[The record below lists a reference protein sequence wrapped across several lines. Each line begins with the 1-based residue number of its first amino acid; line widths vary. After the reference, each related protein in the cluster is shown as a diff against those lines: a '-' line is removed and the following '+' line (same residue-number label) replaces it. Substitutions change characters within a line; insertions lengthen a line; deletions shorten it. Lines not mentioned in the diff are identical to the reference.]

1 MNTEFGPFRVL
12 TYQDVV
18 GRQVHFALVRG
29 EIHGNEPATVRVHV
43 QNLLSDL
50 LALRLPDSG
59 WPLRDALHRVAN
71 EPAGVLVFLSRPEE
85 PATLIRRM
93 RGYQFG
99 SSEPPRT
106 ADQSAELRTYGI
118 GAQILLDIGV
128 RRMRVLG
135 APRRLTGLSGFN
147 LEVVEYVS

>member
-1 MNTEFGPFRVL
+1 
-12 TYQDVV
+12 VV
-18 GRQVHFALVRG
+18 GRQAHFALVKG
-29 EIHGNEPATVRVHV
+29 DIHPDQPVLVRVHV

-59 WPLRDALHRVAN
+59 WPLRDALRRVAH
-71 EPAGVLVFLSRPEE
+71 EPAGVLVFLSRVEE
-85 PATLIRRM
+85 PAGLIRRM

-99 SSEPPRT
+99 SSESARS
-106 ADQSAELRTYGI
+106 ADASAELRTYGI

-128 RRMRVLG
+128 HKMRVLG
-135 APRRLTGLSGFN
+135 APKRLTGLSGFN